1 MAMLMSAIAPLL
13 IRLFD
18 IVFSFIAMLI
28 LFPFMLPIM
37 IGLKF
42 TGEYYIFYLQPR
54 VGSGGRD
61 FNVFKF
67 ATMLKDSP
75 NLPGGVLTQKND
87 LRILPMGNF
96 LRKTKINELPQLVNI
111 FLGQMSFVG
120 PRPQARR
127 HYELYSAPV
136 RAAIDAVP
144 PGLTGIGSVVF
155 RDEESILD
163 EIQGDRDHFHDTVI
177 APYKGDLE
185 VWWTRHRS
193 LGNYFKLIFLTAWSL
208 VSPRTLLWKT
218 WFADLP
224 KPPAELTIR
233 V

>member
-1 MAMLMSAIAPLL
+1 ML

-18 IVFSFIAMLI
+18 IIFSLVAMVL

-37 IGLKF
+37 IGLKL
-42 TGEYYIFYLQPR
+42 TGEHYIFYLQSR

-61 FNVFKF
+61 FNVIKF
-67 ATMLKDSP
+67 ATMLKNSP

-87 LRILPMGNF
+87 PRILPMGNF

-127 HYELYSAPV
+127 HYELYSAAV
-136 RAAIDAVP
+136 KVSIDRVP

-163 EIQGDRDHFHDTVI
+163 EVSTDRDHFHDTVV
-177 APYKGDLE
+177 APYKGELE
-185 VWWTRHRS
+185 VWWTKNRN
-193 LGNYFKLIFLTAWSL
+193 LGNYFKLMILTGWAL
-208 VSPRTLLWKT
+208 VSPRTKLWKM
-218 WFADLP
+218 WFKGLP
-224 KPPAELTIR
+224 EVPAALLKMGA
-233 V
+233 